1 MQTKESVDI
10 MEVEPIRDRQKIE
23 EMKKKLRADNPRDE
37 ALFTVGINMA
47 LRISDLLS
55 LTVGHVLDSNG
66 WLADAVE
73 IPDKKGAIRRFPL
86 NQSVKSCLASYL
98 HTRQGAGR
106 SEPLFPSQQGDGL
119 VSLSRWQARKIL
131 SAAGKSM
138 GLNRIGTNSLRKTF
152 AYHVYKDSGGD
163 LGLVQKLLNQSCAES
178 TLKYIGV
185 EPGQVKSN
193 PLELN
198 L

>member
-1 MQTKESVDI
+1 
-10 MEVEPIRDRQKIE
+10 MEVEPIRDRRKIE
-23 EMKKKLRADNPRDE
+23 EMKKKLRAVNPRDE
-37 ALFTVGINMA
+37 VLFTVGINMA
-47 LRISDLLS
+47 LRISELLS
-55 LTVGHVLDSNG
+55 LTVGDVLDANG
-66 WLADAVE
+66 WLVDAIE
-73 IPDKKGAIRRFPL
+73 MPDKKKEVIRRFPL
-86 NQSVKSCLASYL
+86 NKSVKSCLASYL
-98 HTRQGAGR
+98 YTRKGASR

-119 VSLSRWQARKIL
+119 LSLSRWQARKIL
-131 SAAGKSM
+131 SAAGKAV

-163 LGLVQKLLNQSCAES
+163 LGLVQRLLNQSCAES

-185 EPGQVKSN
+185 EPEQIKRD

>member
-1 MQTKESVDI
+1 

-23 EMKKKLRADNPRDE
+23 EMKKKLKADNPRDE

-55 LTVGHVLDSNG
+55 LTVGDVLDANG
-66 WLADAVE
+66 WLVDTVE
-73 IPDKKGAIRRFPL
+73 LKDKKGNMRRFPL
-86 NQSVKSCLASYL
+86 NQSARTCLASYL
-98 HTRQGAGR
+98 FHRQGAKR
-106 SEPLFPSQQGDGL
+106 SDPLFPSQYRQGDEP

-131 SAAGKSM
+131 HAAGKSM
-138 GLNRIGTNSLRKTF
+138 GLNKIGTNSLRKTF
-152 AYHVYKDSGGD
+152 AYHVYKESGGD
-163 LGLVQKLLNQSCAES
+163 IGLVQKLLHQSCAES
-178 TLKYIGV
+178 TLKYIGIK
-185 EPGQVKSN
+185 PDQVKTSD

>member
-1 MQTKESVDI
+1 

-23 EMKKKLRADNPRDE
+23 EMKKKLRDGNPRDE
-37 ALFTVGINMA
+37 ALFTLGINAA

-55 LTVGHVLDSNG
+55 LTVGDVLNANG
-66 WLADAVE
+66 WLVDAVE
-73 IPDKKGAIRRFPL
+73 LPDRKKGAMRRFPL
-86 NQSVKSCLASYL
+86 NKSVKSCLTSYL
-98 HTRQGAGR
+98 HSRRGASP

-119 VSLSRWQARKIL
+119 SSLSRWQARKIL

-163 LGLVQKLLNQSCAES
+163 LGLVQRLLHQSCAES
-178 TLKYIGV
+178 TLKYIGIDP
-185 EPGQVKSN
+185 EQVKKD